1 MTGELSVTNSESIR
15 KFQGERLD
23 RSPKVLLWV
32 SMFSMCMLFAGLTSA
47 YVVRQ
52 AEGNWQSFEIPFVFL
67 ISTIIIVLSSLTL
80 HQAIRKIKVDDR
92 QSARIF
98 LIVTFGLGLAFVF
111 SQFLGWS
118 TLVENDVFF
127 VDKKSPS
134 GSFFYVLTGLHLAHI
149 VGGLI
154 YLMVII
160 AKALM
165 NKYSS
170 ENYLGMQLCSIYWH
184 FLDVLWLY
192 LYAFL
197 WFIR

>member
-1 MTGELSVTNSESIR
+1 MEISSSQSVH
-15 KFQGERLD
+15 KFKSERLD

-32 SMFSMCMLFAGLTSA
+32 SMVSMSMLFAGLTSA

-52 AEGNWQSFEIPFVFL
+52 AEGNWDAFNIPMAFL
-67 ISTIIIVLSSLTL
+67 ISTIIIVASSGTL
-80 HQAIRKIKVDDR
+80 HWALKAIRKDDLKTTKT
-92 QSARIF
+92 F
-98 LIVTFGLGLAFVF
+98 LIITLGLGFAFVF

-118 TLVENDVFF
+118 ELVENGVYF
-127 VDKKSPS
+127 VNKKTPS

-149 VGGLI
+149 VGGLL
-154 YLMVII
+154 YLMII
-160 AKALM
+160 SAKSIL
-165 NKYSS
+165 NKYNSS
-170 ENYLGMQLCSIYWH
+170 NYLGIQLCSIYWH